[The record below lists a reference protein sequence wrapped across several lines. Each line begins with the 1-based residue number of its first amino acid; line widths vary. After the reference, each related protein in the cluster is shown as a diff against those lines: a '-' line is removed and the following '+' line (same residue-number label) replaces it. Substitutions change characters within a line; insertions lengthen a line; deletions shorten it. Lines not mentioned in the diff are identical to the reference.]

1 MMIGSQL
8 VKEICLLLC
17 YLLEIFSH
25 GFLLTGSKTQRT
37 MKSNLTLNLL
47 ALVLAADLG
56 LAIAQILPRR
66 G

>member
-1 MMIGSQL
+1 MMIGRQL
-8 VKEICLLLC
+8 VKEICLVSF
-17 YLLEIFSH
+17 YLLEILRH
-25 GFLLTGSKTQRT
+25 GFFSTGSKTQRT

-56 LAIAQILPRR
+56 LAIAWILPRR